1 MTKFMKVVV
10 MVFLSAMAIGLLIAV
25 ASLLMYA
32 IAFMLVALVAAVV
45 LAPNDLKAMVS
56 QLTGVFDKGLGRIE
70 ALWQDIKATLDQW
83 GTREM
88 AKGQTVRQGQ
98 KGFNNQAQEESKV
111 ATKRTL
117 EKDG

>member
-1 MTKFMKVVV
+1 MKVVV

-70 ALWQDIKATLDQW
+70 VLWQDIKATLDQW
-83 GTREM
+83 GAREM
-88 AKGQTVRQGQ
+88 AKTQTNTQT
-98 KGFNNQAQEESKV
+98 QANSERKEEDARAVVKQQC
-111 ATKRTL
+111 
-117 EKDG
+117 DQ

>member
-10 MVFLSAMAIGLLIAV
+10 MVFLAAMAIGLLIAV

-56 QLTGVFDKGLGRIE
+56 QLTGVLDNGLGRLE

-83 GTREM
+83 GAREM
-88 AKGQTVRQGQ
+88 AKTQTNT
-98 KGFNNQAQEESKV
+98 KTQANSESKGEDARAV
-111 ATKRTL
+111 VKQQG
-117 EKDG
+117 DQ

>member
-10 MVFLSAMAIGLLIAV
+10 MVFLGAMAIGLLIAV

-70 ALWQDIKATLDQW
+70 VLWQDIKATLDQW
-83 GTREM
+83 GAREM
-88 AKGQTVRQGQ
+88 AKTQTNTQT
-98 KGFNNQAQEESKV
+98 QAKSESGEEDARAV
-111 ATKRTL
+111 AKQQC
-117 EKDG
+117 DQ

>member
-1 MTKFMKVVV
+1 MTKCMKVVV
-10 MVFLSAMAIGLLIAV
+10 MVFLAAMAIGLLIAV

-56 QLTGVFDKGLGRIE
+56 QLTGVLDKGLGRIE

-83 GTREM
+83 GAREM
-88 AKGQTVRQGQ
+88 AKTQTNTQT
-98 KGFNNQAQEESKV
+98 QANSESGEEDARAV
-111 ATKRTL
+111 AKQQC
-117 EKDG
+117 DQ

>member
-1 MTKFMKVVV
+1 MTKLMKVVV

-83 GTREM
+83 GAREM
-88 AKGQTVRQGQ
+88 AKTQTNTQTQANSENGEEDARAVVKQQGDQ
-98 KGFNNQAQEESKV
+98 
-111 ATKRTL
+111 
-117 EKDG
+117 

>member
-83 GTREM
+83 GAREM
-88 AKGQTVRQGQ
+88 AKTQTNTQT
-98 KGFNNQAQEESKV
+98 QANSERKEEDARAV
-111 ATKRTL
+111 AKQQA
-117 EKDG
+117 DQ

>member
-1 MTKFMKVVV
+1 MTKCMKVVV

-56 QLTGVFDKGLGRIE
+56 QLTGVLDKGLGRIE
-70 ALWQDIKATLDQW
+70 ALWQDMKATLDQW
-83 GTREM
+83 GAREM
-88 AKGQTVRQGQ
+88 AKTQTNTQT
-98 KGFNNQAQEESKV
+98 QANSESKEEDARAV
-111 ATKRTL
+111 VKQQG
-117 EKDG
+117 D

>member
-70 ALWQDIKATLDQW
+70 VLWQDIKATLDQW
-83 GTREM
+83 GAREM
-88 AKGQTVRQGQ
+88 AKTQTNTQT
-98 KGFNNQAQEESKV
+98 QANSERKEEDARAV
-111 ATKRTL
+111 AKQQA
-117 EKDG
+117 DQ

>member
-83 GTREM
+83 GAREM
-88 AKGQTVRQGQ
+88 AKTQTNTQTQAKSESGEEDARAVAKQQGDQ
-98 KGFNNQAQEESKV
+98 
-111 ATKRTL
+111 
-117 EKDG
+117 

>member
-83 GTREM
+83 GAREM
-88 AKGQTVRQGQ
+88 AKTQTNTQT
-98 KGFNNQAQEESKV
+98 QANSERKEEDARAVVKQQC
-111 ATKRTL
+111 
-117 EKDG
+117 DQ

>member
-1 MTKFMKVVV
+1 MTKCMKVVV
-10 MVFLSAMAIGLLIAV
+10 MVFLAAMAIGLLIAV

-83 GTREM
+83 GAREM
-88 AKGQTVRQGQ
+88 AKTQTNTQT
-98 KGFNNQAQEESKV
+98 QAKSESGEEDARAV
-111 ATKRTL
+111 AKQQC
-117 EKDG
+117 DQ

>member
-1 MTKFMKVVV
+1 MTKCMKVVV
-10 MVFLSAMAIGLLIAV
+10 MVFLAAMAIGLLIAV

-56 QLTGVFDKGLGRIE
+56 QFTGVFDKGLGRIE

-83 GTREM
+83 GAREM
-88 AKGQTVRQGQ
+88 AKTQTNTQT
-98 KGFNNQAQEESKV
+98 QAKSESGEEDARAV
-111 ATKRTL
+111 AKQQC
-117 EKDG
+117 DQ

>member
-10 MVFLSAMAIGLLIAV
+10 MVFLAAMAIGLLIAV

-70 ALWQDIKATLDQW
+70 ALWQDIKSTLDQW
-83 GTREM
+83 GAREM
-88 AKGQTVRQGQ
+88 AKTQTNTQT
-98 KGFNNQAQEESKV
+98 QANSERKEEDARAVVKQQC
-111 ATKRTL
+111 
-117 EKDG
+117 DQ

>member
-10 MVFLSAMAIGLLIAV
+10 MVFLAAMAIGLLIAV

-56 QLTGVFDKGLGRIE
+56 QLTGVLDNGLGRLE
-70 ALWQDIKATLDQW
+70 ALWQDIKSTLDQW
-83 GTREM
+83 GAREM
-88 AKGQTVRQGQ
+88 AKTQMNTQTQAKSETGEEDARAVVKQQGDQ
-98 KGFNNQAQEESKV
+98 
-111 ATKRTL
+111 
-117 EKDG
+117 

>member
-1 MTKFMKVVV
+1 MTKCMKVVV

-83 GTREM
+83 GAREM
-88 AKGQTVRQGQ
+88 AKTQTNTQT
-98 KGFNNQAQEESKV
+98 QANSERKEEDARAV
-111 ATKRTL
+111 AKQQC
-117 EKDG
+117 DQ

>member
-1 MTKFMKVVV
+1 MTKCMKVVV
-10 MVFLSAMAIGLLIAV
+10 MVFLAAMAIGLLIAV

-83 GTREM
+83 GAREM
-88 AKGQTVRQGQ
+88 AKTQTNTQT
-98 KGFNNQAQEESKV
+98 QANSERKEEDARAVVKQQC
-111 ATKRTL
+111 
-117 EKDG
+117 DQ

>member
-1 MTKFMKVVV
+1 MTKCMKVVV
-10 MVFLSAMAIGLLIAV
+10 MVFLGAMAIGLLIAV

-83 GTREM
+83 GAREM
-88 AKGQTVRQGQ
+88 AKTQTNTQT
-98 KGFNNQAQEESKV
+98 QANSERKEEDARAV
-111 ATKRTL
+111 AKQQA
-117 EKDG
+117 DQ

>member
-83 GTREM
+83 GAREM
-88 AKGQTVRQGQ
+88 AKTQTNTQTQANSERKEEDARAVVKQQGDQ
-98 KGFNNQAQEESKV
+98 
-111 ATKRTL
+111 RM
-117 EKDG
+117 

>member
-1 MTKFMKVVV
+1 MTKCMKVVV

-70 ALWQDIKATLDQW
+70 VLWQDIKATLDQW
-83 GTREM
+83 GAREM
-88 AKGQTVRQGQ
+88 AKTQTNTQT
-98 KGFNNQAQEESKV
+98 QAKSESGEEDARAV
-111 ATKRTL
+111 AKQQC
-117 EKDG
+117 D

>member
-10 MVFLSAMAIGLLIAV
+10 MVFLGAMAIGLLIAV

-83 GTREM
+83 GAREM
-88 AKGQTVRQGQ
+88 AKTQTNTQT
-98 KGFNNQAQEESKV
+98 QANSERKEEDARAV
-111 ATKRTL
+111 AKQQC
-117 EKDG
+117 DQ

>member
-83 GTREM
+83 GAREM
-88 AKGQTVRQGQ
+88 AKTQTNTQT
-98 KGFNNQAQEESKV
+98 QAKSESGEEDARAV
-111 ATKRTL
+111 AKQQC
-117 EKDG
+117 DQ

>member
-1 MTKFMKVVV
+1 MTKCMKVVV

-56 QLTGVFDKGLGRIE
+56 QLTGVLDNGLGRLE
-70 ALWQDIKATLDQW
+70 ALWQDIKVTLDQW
-83 GTREM
+83 GAREM
-88 AKGQTVRQGQ
+88 AKTQTNTQT
-98 KGFNNQAQEESKV
+98 QANSERKEEDARAVVKQQC
-111 ATKRTL
+111 
-117 EKDG
+117 DQ

>member
-1 MTKFMKVVV
+1 MTKCMKVVV
-10 MVFLSAMAIGLLIAV
+10 MVFLAAMAIGLLIAV

-70 ALWQDIKATLDQW
+70 ALWQDIKSTLDQW
-83 GTREM
+83 GAREM
-88 AKGQTVRQGQ
+88 AKTQTNTQT
-98 KGFNNQAQEESKV
+98 QANSERKEEDARAVVKQQC
-111 ATKRTL
+111 
-117 EKDG
+117 DQ

>member
-1 MTKFMKVVV
+1 MTKCMKVVV
-10 MVFLSAMAIGLLIAV
+10 MVFLGAMAIGLLIAV

-70 ALWQDIKATLDQW
+70 ALWQDIKSTLDQW
-83 GTREM
+83 GAREM
-88 AKGQTVRQGQ
+88 AKTQTNTQT
-98 KGFNNQAQEESKV
+98 QANSERKEEDARAVVKQQC
-111 ATKRTL
+111 
-117 EKDG
+117 DQ

>member
-10 MVFLSAMAIGLLIAV
+10 MVFLAAMAIGLLIAV

-83 GTREM
+83 GAREM
-88 AKGQTVRQGQ
+88 AKTQTNTQT
-98 KGFNNQAQEESKV
+98 QANSESGEEDARAVVKQQC
-111 ATKRTL
+111 
-117 EKDG
+117 DQ

>member
-56 QLTGVFDKGLGRIE
+56 QLTGVLDNGLGRLE
-70 ALWQDIKATLDQW
+70 ALWQDIKVTLDQW
-83 GTREM
+83 GAREM
-88 AKGQTVRQGQ
+88 AKTQTNTQT
-98 KGFNNQAQEESKV
+98 QAKSESGEEDARAV
-111 ATKRTL
+111 AKQQC
-117 EKDG
+117 DQ

>member
-1 MTKFMKVVV
+1 MTKCMKVVV
-10 MVFLSAMAIGLLIAV
+10 MVFLAAMAIGLLIAV

-83 GTREM
+83 GAREM
-88 AKGQTVRQGQ
+88 AKTQTNTQTQANSERKEEDARAVVKQQGDQ
-98 KGFNNQAQEESKV
+98 
-111 ATKRTL
+111 RM
-117 EKDG
+117 

>member
-56 QLTGVFDKGLGRIE
+56 QLTGVLDKGLGRIE

-83 GTREM
+83 GAREM
-88 AKGQTVRQGQ
+88 AKTQTNTQTQAKSESGEEDARAVAKQQGDQ
-98 KGFNNQAQEESKV
+98 
-111 ATKRTL
+111 
-117 EKDG
+117 

>member
-70 ALWQDIKATLDQW
+70 ALWQDMKATLDQW
-83 GTREM
+83 GAREM
-88 AKGQTVRQGQ
+88 AKTQTNTQT
-98 KGFNNQAQEESKV
+98 QAKSESGEEDARAV
-111 ATKRTL
+111 AKQQC
-117 EKDG
+117 DQ

>member
-70 ALWQDIKATLDQW
+70 ALWQDIKSTLDQW
-83 GTREM
+83 GAREM
-88 AKGQTVRQGQ
+88 AKTQTNTQTQAKSESGEEDARAVAKQQGDQ
-98 KGFNNQAQEESKV
+98 
-111 ATKRTL
+111 
-117 EKDG
+117 

>member
-83 GTREM
+83 GAREM
-88 AKGQTVRQGQ
+88 AKTQTNTQT
-98 KGFNNQAQEESKV
+98 QANSESKEEDARAV
-111 ATKRTL
+111 VKQQG
-117 EKDG
+117 D

>member
-1 MTKFMKVVV
+1 MTKCMKVVV
-10 MVFLSAMAIGLLIAV
+10 MVFLGAMAIGLLIAV

-70 ALWQDIKATLDQW
+70 VLWQDIKATLDQW
-83 GTREM
+83 GAREM
-88 AKGQTVRQGQ
+88 AKTQTNTQTQAKSESGEEDARAVAKQQGDQ
-98 KGFNNQAQEESKV
+98 
-111 ATKRTL
+111 
-117 EKDG
+117 

>member
-1 MTKFMKVVV
+1 MTKCMKVVV

-70 ALWQDIKATLDQW
+70 VLWQDIKATLDQW
-83 GTREM
+83 GAREM
-88 AKGQTVRQGQ
+88 AKTQTNTQT
-98 KGFNNQAQEESKV
+98 QAKSESGEEDARAV
-111 ATKRTL
+111 AKQQC
-117 EKDG
+117 DQ